1 MENVKKLL
9 IEEYKKRGA
18 PISLGDFQILY
29 GEQFPLEQR
38 QLSESP
44 PLDNVHGLSFEEAY
58 ELIQFYGVGF
68 LFTQSIEENINEYVI
83 TRKKLDSIEN
93 GRNKGR

>member
-1 MENVKKLL
+1 MENVKKFL
-9 IEEYKKRGA
+9 IEEYNKSGA
-18 PISLGDFQILY
+18 PIDLGDFQILY

-38 QLSESP
+38 LSESP

-68 LFTQSIEENINEYVI
+68 LFTQSIEENINEFVI

-93 GRNKGR
+93 ERDKDR